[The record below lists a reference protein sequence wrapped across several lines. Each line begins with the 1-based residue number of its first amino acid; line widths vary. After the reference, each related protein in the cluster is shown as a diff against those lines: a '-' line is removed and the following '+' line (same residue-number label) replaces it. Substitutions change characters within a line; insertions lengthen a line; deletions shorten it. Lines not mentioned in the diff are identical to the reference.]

1 MKPEIIRTKSFVKDA
16 VVLITNAAEKAIE
29 ERGYFRISLSGGNT
43 PRPVYQALA
52 LCDCQWSK
60 WIVIFGDERCV
71 PPDDVQSNYHM
82 ASESF
87 LLQTNPGEVFRLH
100 GEIPPDEAAAQYD
113 EIIKAL
119 AVRFGEK
126 RYSNDLILLG
136 LGDDG
141 HTASLFPGTAAL
153 TETSRNV
160 VSNFVP
166 KFDAYRLTS
175 TYPLIN
181 AARCI
186 VFLVNDPEKE
196 PVIQQVLEG
205 GHGFPAENV
214 KSAGGE
220 TIWLLKQ

>member
-1 MKPEIIRTKSFVKDA
+1 MKPEVIQTNSFVDDA
-16 VVLITNAAEKAIE
+16 VVLITNAAKEAIE

-43 PRPVYQALA
+43 PKPVYQALA

-71 PPDDVQSNYHM
+71 PPDDVQSNYRM

-87 LLQTNPGEVFRLH
+87 LLQTNPGEVFRPR
-100 GEIPPDEAAAQYD
+100 GEIPPKEAATQYN
-113 EIIKAL
+113 EIIETLAL
-119 AVRFGEK
+119 RFGEK

-136 LGDDG
+136 LGNDG

-153 TETSRNV
+153 SETSRNM

-166 KFDAYRLTS
+166 KFNSYRLTS

-186 VFLVNDPEKE
+186 VFLVNDPKKE
-196 PVIQQVLEG
+196 LLVQQVFEG
-205 GHGFPAENV
+205 GHSFPAENV
-214 KSAGGE
+214 KSAEGQ
-220 TIWLLKQ
+220 TLWLLGQ